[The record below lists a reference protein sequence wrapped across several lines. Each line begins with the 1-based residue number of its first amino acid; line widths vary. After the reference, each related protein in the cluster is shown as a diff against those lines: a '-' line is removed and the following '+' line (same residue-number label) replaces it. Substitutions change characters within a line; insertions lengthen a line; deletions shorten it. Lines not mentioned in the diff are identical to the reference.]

1 MKSATDD
8 CAKPVTKL
16 TNIKIDELSL
26 VERGANQFA
35 NVAMIKAAVPV
46 PVTPVTFHPTA
57 EGLAIIEKLAAIY
70 SADPITKSHDEEP
83 HNMSNETHYE
93 RLTKAYAERHAVS
106 IGKAAQKLMEDD
118 PDAVADAYNRDED
131 EAVKRRFAEA
141 NRN

>member
-1 MKSATDD
+1 MKPERKIVKSLTLREISGVTIPAQSGAVVTIMKSAD
-8 CAKPVTKL
+8 
-16 TNIKIDELSL
+16 
-26 VERGANQFA
+26 
-35 NVAMIKAAVPV
+35 PV
-46 PVTPVTFHPTA
+46 PVAPVTFNPSEISP
-57 EGLAIIEKLAAIY
+57 EGLATLQKLAAIY

-141 NRN
+141 NRS

>member
-1 MKSATDD
+1 MKPERKIVKNLTLREISGVTIPAQSGAIVTIMKSAD
-8 CAKPVTKL
+8 PV
-16 TNIKIDELSL
+16 
-26 VERGANQFA
+26 
-35 NVAMIKAAVPV
+35 
-46 PVTPVTFHPTA
+46 VTPPATFNPCEVSP
-57 EGLAIIEKLAAIY
+57 EGKALISKLLAAIRGE
-70 SADPITKSHDEEP
+70 AITKSHDEEP

-141 NRN
+141 NRS

>member
-1 MKSATDD
+1 MKPERKIVKNLTLREISGVTIPAQSGAIVTIMKSAD
-8 CAKPVTKL
+8 PVDTPPATFNPCEVSPEGKALISKL
-16 TNIKIDELSL
+16 
-26 VERGANQFA
+26 
-35 NVAMIKAAVPV
+35 
-46 PVTPVTFHPTA
+46 
-57 EGLAIIEKLAAIY
+57 LAAIRGE
-70 SADPITKSHDEEP
+70 AITKSHDEEP

-141 NRN
+141 NRS

>member
-1 MKSATDD
+1 MKPERKIVKNLTLREISGVTIPAQSGAVVTIMKSAD
-8 CAKPVTKL
+8 PVVMPPATFNPCEVSPEGKALISKL
-16 TNIKIDELSL
+16 
-26 VERGANQFA
+26 
-35 NVAMIKAAVPV
+35 
-46 PVTPVTFHPTA
+46 
-57 EGLAIIEKLAAIY
+57 LAAIRGE
-70 SADPITKSHDEEP
+70 AITNSHYEEP

-141 NRN
+141 NRS